1 MFVRAK
7 ILGVLTGLAA
17 LTGCAS
23 VAPPTGGPRD
33 VTAPRRIGS
42 SPDSAARNVSQQFV
56 RLLFSEAV
64 QTKELSKNLLITP
77 QLSPDNPYKLR
88 EERNAI
94 TLLFDK
100 PLDANTTY
108 SFNFREAVVDITE
121 SLPAKNATLSFSTG
135 AVLDS
140 GRVRGH
146 LTELLSAAPV
156 ADAAVGLYRTGR
168 DTAGVRR
175 AQPYY
180 LTRTDKNGD
189 FRLGFLKAGT
199 YNLYAVADKNTNGR
213 FDDGERIAYLPAPIT
228 IDSAERTVPL
238 VLTLPDRRPPL
249 LTTQEPAATRLR
261 LNFNEGIASV
271 RLTPLTGATPAAT
284 EAVQIDRRGRTVTLF
299 KTPATPDGRY
309 LLVATDSTGNA
320 SAPDTLNVRFPVPT
334 ATSRKTTPE
343 VLYQVET
350 PGREVYRQG
359 LVKFRFAVP
368 VLLIAGQPIGTLIE
382 DSIKRRPLRL
392 PTDGSLSP
400 DRTLLTLRLDTKA
413 KTRIEI
419 RLDST
424 AVRAITGE
432 SLRLPPLRLAP
443 TDAAPTGMVSGKI
456 STKETSF
463 ELQLLDD
470 KLQVI
475 STLTSPKGTYKFDN
489 LAPGAY
495 RLRVLIDADHDGR
508 FRNGD
513 PLLRLPAEPVVL
525 LPKPLQV
532 RANWE
537 IEEAITF

>member
-1 MFVRAK
+1 M
-7 ILGVLTGLAA
+7 TGLAA
-17 LTGCAS
+17 LAGCAS

-140 GRVRGH
+140 GRVRGR

-284 EAVQIDRRGRTVTLF
+284 KAMQIDRRGRTVTLF

-320 SAPDTLNVRFPVPT
+320 SAPDTLTVRFPVPT

-368 VLLIAGQPIGTLIE
+368 VLLTVRQPIGTLIE
-382 DSIKRRPLRL
+382 DSVKRRPLRL
-392 PTDGSLSP
+392 PADGSLSP

-432 SLRLPPLRLAP
+432 SLRLRPLRLAP

-475 STLTSPKGTYKFDN
+475 NTLASPKGAYKFDN